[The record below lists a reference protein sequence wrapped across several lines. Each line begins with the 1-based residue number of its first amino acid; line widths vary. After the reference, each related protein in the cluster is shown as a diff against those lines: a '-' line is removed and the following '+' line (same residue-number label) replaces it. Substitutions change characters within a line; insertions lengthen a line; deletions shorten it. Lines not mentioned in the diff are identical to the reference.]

1 MRYFLVAAALALAAT
16 RPADIPF
23 ARHTLD
29 EGANESCAVAD
40 INGDGKLDIV
50 SGENWYAA
58 PKWTKTRFRELGFNN
73 NYIDDFSD
81 LPLDVNGDGHIDLV
95 TATWFDRELTWWQN
109 PGKGKG
115 AWKKHIIE
123 KGLNTE
129 FAFLVDLN
137 NDGKAH
143 EVLPQFGGQKAII
156 AWYEVKNGQWVR
168 HQVHNAG
175 HGHGIGAG
183 DVNGDGRNDILT
195 PKGWFESP
203 PDPRNGE
210 WKFHPDWEH
219 KEHLGFL
226 YVHDIN
232 ADGRTDIVSSHAHD
246 YGVFWM
252 ERGADGKFTK
262 RLIDDT
268 WSQAHATALIDLN
281 GDGKK
286 DLLTGKRYMAH
297 EHENGAREP
306 NGIYWYETLFTP
318 GPDGNPRMQ
327 WVKHVIDYSTRAGG
341 GMQIQVVDID
351 EDGDLDFA
359 VGGKLGVFLFENKTK

>member
-1 MRYFLVAAALALAAT
+1 MRYLFLVSAVALAAT

-23 ARHTLD
+23 AKHTLD
-29 EGANESCAVAD
+29 EGANVACAVAD
-40 INGDGKLDIV
+40 INGDGKLDII

-58 PKWTKTRFRELGFNN
+58 PKWVKTRFRDLGFNN

-81 LPLDVNGDGHIDLV
+81 LPLDVNGDGHVDLV
-95 TATWFDRELTWWQN
+95 MATWFDRELSWWQN

-115 AWKKHIIE
+115 VWKKHVIE
-123 KGLNTE
+123 QGLNHE
-129 FAFLVDLN
+129 FAFLVDLD
-137 NDGKAH
+137 NDGKAN
-143 EVLPQFGGQKAII
+143 EVLPQFGGPKAII
-156 AWYEVKNGQWVR
+156 AWYEAKNGKWVR

-183 DVNGDGRNDILT
+183 DVNGDGRADILT
-195 PKGWFESP
+195 PKGWFEAP

-210 WKFHPDWEH
+210 WKYHPDWEH

-226 YVHDIN
+226 YVHDVN
-232 ADGRTDIVSSHAHD
+232 EDGRTDIVSSHAHD

-252 ERGADGKFTK
+252 ERGPDDKFTK

-268 WSQAHATALIDLN
+268 WSQAHATALVDLN

-306 NGIYWYETLFTP
+306 LGIYWYETLFTP
-318 GPDGNPRMQ
+318 GARREPAHAVGAARHRLLDPRRRR
-327 WVKHVIDYSTRAGG
+327 HADSGG
-341 GMQIQVVDID
+341 GY
-351 EDGDLDFA
+351 
-359 VGGKLGVFLFENKTK
+359 